1 MKKVAFT
8 ILAIIFTV
16 NMSAQY
22 SRLTLGIKGGVNVS
36 NSSQDYDDID
46 KSAKIG
52 FTIGSFV
59 EYNLLEGFYVQ
70 SGLYFTTK
78 GTKYKGLENSTGWN
92 QTINQMYI
100 QVPVTGAYKFYLTNS
115 TLVYI
120 NAGPYIGYGVG
131 GKSTI
136 KSKASEKEDIESDT
150 FGDDG
155 LKEFDFGITVGVGA
169 EFGKMVV
176 GINCDLGLTDIS
188 RKDPGSTEKLDY
200 KNRSS
205 ALTVGYKF

>member
-1 MKKVAFT
+1 MKKVALI
-8 ILAIIFTV
+8 ILTIIFTV

-22 SRLTLGIKGGVNVS
+22 SRLTLGIKGGVNAS
-36 NSSQDYDDID
+36 NSSWDRDGVD
-46 KSAKIG
+46 KNAKIG

-59 EYNLLEGFYVQ
+59 EYNLLEGFYLQ

-78 GTKYKGLENSTGWN
+78 GAKYKGTENTTNWN

-100 QVPVTGAYKFYLTNS
+100 QMPFTGAYKFYLTNS
-115 TLVYI
+115 ALVYI
-120 NAGPYIGYGVG
+120 NAGPYVGYGMG
-131 GKSTI
+131 GKNTI
-136 KSKASEKEDIESDT
+136 KSTVSGEEEIESDT

-155 LKEFDFGITVGVGA
+155 LKEFDFGITIGVGA

-188 RKDPGSTEKLDY
+188 RKESGSTEKFDY